1 MRMFTI
7 FTGVLFLLLLSNAL
21 EGDERYENI
30 VFDDEL
36 EVITVSQSLQE
47 KEDIDEIKDI
57 VTIAAFINTLLACII
72 MTIVTYNDITIKPPT
87 GNINLS

>member
-7 FTGVLFLLLLSNAL
+7 FSGVLFLLLLSNAL
-21 EGDERYENI
+21 EGDEKYENI
-30 VFDDEL
+30 GFDGEL

-47 KEDIDEIKDI
+47 KEDIDEIIDI
-57 VTIAAFINTLLACII
+57 VAIVSFINTLFACII
-72 MTIVTYNDITIKPPT
+72 MTFVTYNDITIKPPT